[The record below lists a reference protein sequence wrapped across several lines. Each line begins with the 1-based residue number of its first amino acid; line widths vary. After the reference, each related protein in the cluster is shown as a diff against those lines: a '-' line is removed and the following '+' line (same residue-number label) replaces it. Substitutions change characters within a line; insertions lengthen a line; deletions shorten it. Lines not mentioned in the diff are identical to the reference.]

1 MKLTTTVLALAFAF
15 AAATAAAAESS
26 PPKTLSPQ
34 QQKMKDCN
42 AQATGKSGDERRAFM
57 STCLKGGASKA
68 ADSTSASTPK
78 ASPAPAAAS
87 APAHPSKSLTK
98 QEKKACNA
106 QAAGKSGDERKAAL
120 SACHKGSV
128 AAR

>member
-15 AAATAAAAESS
+15 AAGNAGAADSGPA
-26 PPKTLSPQ
+26 KTLSPQ

-42 AQATGKSGDERRAFM
+42 AQAAGKSGDERRSFM
-57 STCLKGGASKA
+57 STCLKGGAAK
-68 ADSTSASTPK
+68 
-78 ASPAPAAAS
+78 APAASAAS
-87 APAHPSKSLTK
+87 APQPSAASTTAAAGHHAKSLTK

-106 QAAGKSGDERKAAL
+106 QAAGKSGEERKAAL
-120 SACHKGSV
+120 SACHKESV